1 MQNKFLNQI
10 AGISELVEIRNRI
23 ETIGECTPGGLS
35 SDDKKET
42 LKKIDEIINQLLDKL
57 NTDDV

>member
-10 AGISELVEIRNRI
+10 AGISELVEIRDRI
-23 ETIGECTPGGLS
+23 ETIGECGTGLT